1 MRFQRYITN
10 FSRWSKM
17 LKKITRKN
25 ITLLLFA
32 LLILQAFQI
41 NPHSSLNPRITTSKN
56 NTLTSYMLKAQI
68 APENSETNASQD
80 VVDYFR
86 QLFEHD
92 WALGEVYIP
101 DDEETRRTQSYDRAG
116 SSYEPFSKQDI
127 NGTMSITPILSPD
140 NSEAEIIKL
149 INRATVSLKIEQMYI
164 YSSLTDII
172 DAIIEAQTEHGVD
185 CQVILDDSNAESDAT
200 ANNLTEAGVEVK
212 VSNSLVPVYF
222 DTMHNKGIIV
232 DSEIVLISSINWS
245 PTSLRDNREAGLIIE
260 NLDVAAYY
268 EELFDHDWDVCLDY
282 DPDNSFGDAMDI
294 LSSTHQ
300 ILNDGKEFKGS
311 NEIEEIPEKSDDF
324 STPETFT
331 GDMSVTVMSS
341 PDNCF
346 DVVANLLSIAQSSI
360 YISVYTLSQPYLL
373 DIIADRI
380 AHGVEVKLLLEKYQV
395 GSYERSYNRGALY
408 NFTQLGIPSAANPSI
423 NLTAEGLWADSSFYF
438 QHCKFAII
446 DDEILIL
453 SSGNWSRSSIPKPQD
468 DGDVDGN
475 RDWWVVVYGSDPQVL
490 IPKDNTT
497 APNSIGG
504 YDFAILFV
512 FTLIGII
519 GLSNLI
525 LNKKR
530 ITNS

>member
-1 MRFQRYITN
+1 MV
-10 FSRWSKM
+10 KM
-17 LKKITRKN
+17 LRKIFRKR
-25 ITLLLFA
+25 IILLLFA
-32 LLILQAFQI
+32 LIILQ
-41 NPHSSLNPRITTSKN
+41 
-56 NTLTSYMLKAQI
+56 TLTINSAYSRISTSENNIQTTDILKAQI
-68 APENSETNASQD
+68 SPEISEANVGQD

-86 QLFEHD
+86 QLFQND
-92 WALGEVYIP
+92 WALGEIYVP
-101 DDEETRRTQSYDRAG
+101 VDDETRRTQSYDRAG
-116 SSYEPFSKQDI
+116 SGYEPFSKQDI
-127 NGTMSITPILSPD
+127 DGTMDITPILSPD

-149 INRATVSLKIEQMYI
+149 INRATVSLKIEQMYF

-172 DAIIEAQTEHGVD
+172 DAIIDAQQNHGVD
-185 CQVILDDSNAESDAT
+185 CQVILDDSNSESDAT
-200 ANNLTEAGVEVK
+200 ANTLTEAGVEVK

-260 NLDVAAYY
+260 NSDVAGYY
-268 EELFDHDWDVCLDY
+268 EDLFDHDWDVCLDY
-282 DPDNSFGDAMDI
+282 DPDNSFGDSINIRPSNNQTVDDRIDFKELEESKESIETKDI
-294 LSSTHQ
+294 
-300 ILNDGKEFKGS
+300 
-311 NEIEEIPEKSDDF
+311 PVKSDDF
-324 STPETFT
+324 SIPETFS
-331 GDMSVTVMSS
+331 GDMSVTVISS

-360 YISVYTLSQPYLL
+360 IISVYTLSQPYLL

-408 NFTQLGIPSAANPSI
+408 NFTQLGIPSASNPSE
-423 NLTAEGLWADSSFYF
+423 NLYAQGMWADSSFYF
-438 QHCKFAII
+438 QHCKYVII

-453 SSGNWSRSSIPKPQD
+453 SSGNLSRSSIPKPQD

-475 RDWWVVVYGSDPQVL
+475 RDWWVVVYGSDPQDL
-490 IPKDNTT
+490 IPQDTSPT
-497 APNSIGG
+497 NSIGG
-504 YDFAILFV
+504 YNFEILLV
-512 FTLIGII
+512 FTLIGMI

-525 LNKKR
+525 LNKKK

>member
-1 MRFQRYITN
+1 
-10 FSRWSKM
+10 M

-25 ITLLLFA
+25 IILLLFA
-32 LLILQAFQI
+32 LLILQTLPIISQ
-41 NPHSSLNPRITTSKN
+41 SSRISRITTSEN
-56 NTLTSYMLKAQI
+56 IIPTSDMLNAQI
-68 APENSETNASQD
+68 TPENSETNAGQD

-92 WALGEVYIP
+92 WALGEYYIP
-101 DDEETRRTQSYDRAG
+101 DDDETRRTQSYDRAG

-172 DAIIEAQTEHGVD
+172 DAIIDAQTNHGVD

-200 ANNLTEAGVEVK
+200 ANTLTEAGVEVK
-212 VSNSLVPVYF
+212 VANSLVPVYF

-260 NLDVAAYY
+260 NSDVAAYY

-282 DPDNSFGDAMDI
+282 DPDNSFGDVMNI
-294 LSSTHQ
+294 IPSSHQ
-300 ILNDGKEFKGS
+300 ILNDGKEFRDS
-311 NEIEEIPEKSDDF
+311 NEIEQIPEKSDDF
-324 STPETFT
+324 STPETFS

-346 DVVANLLSIAQSSI
+346 DVVANLLSIAKSSI
-360 YISVYTLSQPYLL
+360 VISVYTLSQPYLL

-395 GSYERSYNRGALY
+395 GPYERSYNRGALY
-408 NFTQLGIPSAANPSI
+408 NFTQVGIPSAANPSV
-423 NLTAEGLWADSSFYF
+423 NLKAEGLWADSAFYF
-438 QHCKFAII
+438 QHCKYVII

-453 SSGNWSRSSIPKPQD
+453 SSGNLSRASIPKPQD

-475 RDWWVVVYGSDPQVL
+475 RDWWVVVYGSDPQDL
-490 IPKDNTT
+490 IPQDPNNGDTT
-497 APNSIGG
+497 NPKVLDG
-504 YDFAILFV
+504 YNFQFLIV
-512 FTLIGII
+512 STLIGMAS
-519 GLSNLI
+519 LSRFI
-525 LNKKR
+525 LKKKR
-530 ITNS
+530 ITNR